1 MMFRVDARAEI
12 ERLGF
17 PVTRSVLRADLAHLG
32 VRSGATVMFH
42 TRLSALGYVAGGARS
57 LVAALLDVVGPTGT
71 LMVVCGWQE
80 ALPYDFPSWPKA
92 WRAPILAEH
101 PAFDRVTA
109 EAAHEV
115 GRLPE
120 ALRRWPGAVRSDHPD
135 ASFAALGPA
144 AHRLMD
150 DHPLDHAFGGGSPLA
165 RLVELGGAVL
175 MLGAPLE
182 TMTLLHHAEAL
193 ADLPNKR
200 FVAYEQ
206 PILADGERV
215 WRRFRDID
223 SEHGAFDYDDVERDG
238 EDAFAV
244 IGRDM
249 LDAGVGVSGRVAG
262 ASAHLI
268 PAGEAVRFA
277 IDWLETNLP
286 GRSAT
291 G

>member
-1 MMFRVDARAEI
+1 MMSGVDARAEI
-12 ERLGF
+12 ERVGF
-17 PVTRSVLRADLAHLG
+17 PVTRGVLRADLARLG
-32 VRSGATVMFH
+32 VGAGDTVMFH

-80 ALPYDFPSWPKA
+80 ALPYDFPSWPDA
-92 WRAPILAEH
+92 WRAPILTEH
-101 PAFDRVTA
+101 PAFDRDTA

-115 GRLPE
+115 GRVPE

-150 DHPLDHAFGGGSPLA
+150 DHPLDHAFGAATPLA
-165 RLVELGGAVL
+165 HLVELGGVVL

-200 FVAYEQ
+200 FVVYEQ

-223 SEHGAFDYDDVERDG
+223 SEHGAFDYDRVERG
-238 EDAFAV
+238 GKDAFAV
-244 IGRDM
+244 IAQAM
-249 LDAGVGVSGRVAG
+249 LAAGVGVSGRVAG

-268 PAGEAVRFA
+268 RADAAVRFA
-277 IDWLETNLP
+277 IRWLETNLP
-286 GRSAT
+286 GNDRT